1 MTVEGYIKAQ
11 NLAIST
17 LKYLAN
23 NWNPEIQ
30 SAADLRTIILSA
42 KMQADVGFNI
52 DEFMPIVK
60 HPTEHKPQT
69 KDALYTFMS
78 VEEILND
85 LEYSYEGIFVGC
97 DISGICLLAHDFDMS
112 ETGND
117 SELVLKS
124 LIEISEILEEKH
136 RFAYLVEK
144 DE

>member
-1 MTVEGYIKAQ
+1 MTVEGYIKVQ
-11 NLAIST
+11 NLTTST

-42 KMQADVGFNI
+42 KIQKDTGFNI
-52 DEFMPIVK
+52 NEFIPIVK
-60 HPTEHKPQT
+60 HPTEHYPQT
-69 KDALYTFMS
+69 KDELSTFMS

-85 LEYSYEGIFVGC
+85 LEYSYEGLFIGC
-97 DISGICLLAHDFDMS
+97 DSSGMCLLAHDFDKF

-136 RFAYLVEK
+136 RFVYSVEK
-144 DE
+144 DG